1 MPCSQLSQQQAAL
14 TGQGTGLAF
23 GVCKVCSAQPSNRK
37 ASLLFAAKFFDGKRP
52 WKANTKIDIALPCAT
67 QNEVDAS
74 DAEAL
79 VKAGCK
85 YVMEGANMPS
95 ESDAIRVYHKNK
107 IDFGPGKVRPFWL
120 TVDGC

>member
-1 MPCSQLSQQQAAL
+1 MCNLL
-14 TGQGTGLAF
+14 N
-23 GVCKVCSAQPSNRK
+23 QPPDRK
-37 ASLLFAAKFFDGKRP
+37 ASLPCAAKFFDGKRP
-52 WKANTKIDIALPCAT
+52 WKADTKIDIALPCAT

-107 IDFGPGKVRPFWL
+107 IDFGPGKVLLWQL
-120 TVDGC
+120 K